1 MTEGSVTRTAA
12 PLAAI
17 NRIFPEA
24 AAGAT
29 DEQLLQW
36 YGELPHNGPWVRF
49 NFVSS
54 LDGAATYEGRSGALG
69 NEVDQHVFSLLR
81 RLADVIVIG
90 AGTIRAEGYGGEL
103 LSAESRQWRIE
114 HGMPARPAF
123 AVVSGSLNLDPES
136 ELFVQA
142 PVRPL
147 LLTTARADA
156 GRRRALEEVADVVD
170 AGDQRVE
177 PVRIV
182 EILTSRGLTQ
192 IHSEGG
198 PTLLGSFEAAG
209 LVDELCLTMSPILAG
224 GTGKRV
230 ADHVAEHAP
239 QAMRLAHILESD
251 SMLLLR
257 YLSVAPAS
265 QR

>member
-1 MTEGSVTRTAA
+1 MTDGSVPRAA
-12 PLAAI
+12 ARLAAI
-17 NRIFPEA
+17 NRIFPEPA
-24 AAGAT
+24 ADAT

-36 YGELPHNGPWVRF
+36 YGELPRTGPWVRF

-54 LDGAATYEGRSGALG
+54 LDGAATHEGRSGPLG

-81 RLADVIVIG
+81 RLADVILIG

-123 AVVSGSLNLDPES
+123 AVVSGSLNLDPDS

-156 GRRRALEEVADVVD
+156 GRRRALEEVAEVVD
-170 AGDQRVE
+170 AGDQWVE
-177 PVRIV
+177 PARIV

-230 ADHVAEHAP
+230 ADHVADHAP

-257 YLSVAPAS
+257 YVSMAPAT